1 MEKQEFRITI
11 DAPKEK
17 VWQTLW
23 DKTTYSA
30 WTAPFLEG
38 TTHEGSG
45 STFETD
51 NWKKGSKVLFT
62 DGKGNGMVSR
72 VDENIP
78 NKFMSFKHLGEVRNG
93 VEDTTS
99 EKVKDWAGAIE
110 SYTLKENDGKTE
122 VIVDMDINEEFAEM
136 FKNIWPK
143 ALKSLKELAEKN

>member
-23 DKTTYSA
+23 DKTTYST

-38 TTHEGSG
+38 SSTEGAS
-45 STFETD
+45 STVETD
-51 NWKKGSKVLFT
+51 NWKKGSKVLFL

-99 EKVKDWAGAIE
+99 EKVKDWAGATE
-110 SYTLKENDGKTE
+110 NYTLKETDGKTE
-122 VIVDMDINEEFAEM
+122 LVVDMDINEEFAEM